1 MTLAADACKF
11 MHSFDLEEIASEKKV
26 GPQSTTKREGRL

>member
-1 MTLAADACKF
+1 MTHAADACKF

-26 GPQSTTKREGRL
+26 GTQSTTKREGRL